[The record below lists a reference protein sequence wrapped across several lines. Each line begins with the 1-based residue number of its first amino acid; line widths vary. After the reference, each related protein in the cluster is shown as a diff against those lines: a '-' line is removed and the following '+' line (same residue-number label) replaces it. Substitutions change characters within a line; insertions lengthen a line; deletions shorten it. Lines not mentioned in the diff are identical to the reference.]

1 MSDETNDA
9 FLTFVLGDVAYA
21 VDVCSVREVLTY
33 ETVTRVPRT
42 AAYLKGVLN
51 IRGTVIPVIDL
62 RILFNINPSSKE
74 ENSSI
79 IVSEVHLPDEAEM
92 VFGFIADAVENVNHL
107 KDVSAAVD
115 GTQALDMIHNEFIK
129 RVGSVGD
136 RFVLILDMEKII
148 KYMEEELAASVPGA
162 I

>member
-1 MSDETNDA
+1 MSDDTTDA

-42 AAYLKGVLN
+42 APYLKGVLN

-62 RILFNINPSSKE
+62 RILFNIQPSAKTE
-74 ENSSI
+74 DSSI
-79 IVSEVHLPDEAEM
+79 IVAEATVPGEQEI
-92 VFGFIADAVENVNHL
+92 VFGFLADDVENVNQL
-107 KDVSAAVD
+107 SNVATAVD
-115 GTQALDMIHNEFIK
+115 GTSALDMIHNEFIS
-129 RVGSVGD
+129 RVGSSGD

-148 KYMEEELAASVPGA
+148 KYMEDELDQAESY
-162 I
+162 

>member
-62 RILFNINPSSKE
+62 RILFNISVLSLNLSVAMAAQCKHV
-74 ENSSI
+74 I
-79 IVSEVHLPDEAEM
+79 LCDLD
-92 VFGFIADAVENVNHL
+92 FG
-107 KDVSAAVD
+107 
-115 GTQALDMIHNEFIK
+115 
-129 RVGSVGD
+129 
-136 RFVLILDMEKII
+136 
-148 KYMEEELAASVPGA
+148 GA
-162 I
+162 NLHTIQL

>member
-42 AAYLKGVLN
+42 APYLKGVLN

-62 RILFNINPSSKE
+62 RILFNIKQGSKE
-74 ENSSI
+74 EDNSI
-79 IVSEVHLPDEAEM
+79 IVSEVHLPDESEM

-107 KDVSAAVD
+107 KPVSSAVD
-115 GTQALDMIHNEFIK
+115 GTQALDMIHNDFIK
-129 RVGSVGD
+129 RVGAVGD
-136 RFVLILDMEKII
+136 RFVLILDMGKII
-148 KYMEEELAASVPGA
+148 KHMEEELAASVPGA
-162 I
+162 H

>member
-1 MSDETNDA
+1 MSDDTTDA

-42 AAYLKGVLN
+42 APYLKGVLN

-62 RILFNINPSSKE
+62 RILFNIKPSAKTE
-74 ENSSI
+74 DSSI
-79 IVSEVHLPDEAEM
+79 IVAEATIPGEQEI
-92 VFGFIADAVENVNHL
+92 VFGFLADDVENVNQL
-107 KDVSAAVD
+107 SNVATAVD
-115 GTQALDMIHNEFIK
+115 GTSALDMIHNEFIS
-129 RVGSVGD
+129 RVGSSGD

-148 KYMEEELAASVPGA
+148 KYMEDELDHVESY
-162 I
+162 

>member
-1 MSDETNDA
+1 MSDDTTDA

-42 AAYLKGVLN
+42 APYLKGVLN

-62 RILFNINPSSKE
+62 RILFNIKPSAKTE
-74 ENSSI
+74 DSSI
-79 IVSEVHLPDEAEM
+79 IVAEATIPGEQEI
-92 VFGFIADAVENVNHL
+92 VFGFLADDVENVNQL
-107 KDVSAAVD
+107 SNVATAVD
-115 GTQALDMIHNEFIK
+115 GTSALDMIHNEFIS
-129 RVGSVGD
+129 RVGSSGD

-148 KYMEEELAASVPGA
+148 KYMEDELDQVESY
-162 I
+162 

>member
-1 MSDETNDA
+1 MSNETIGA

-42 AAYLKGVLN
+42 QAYLKGVLN

-62 RILFNINPSSKE
+62 RILFNIKPSSKE
-74 ENSSI
+74 EDSSI
-79 IVSEVHLPDEAEM
+79 IVSEVHLPDETEM
-92 VFGFIADAVENVNHL
+92 YFGFIADSVENVNQL
-107 KDVSAAVD
+107 DSVSAAVD

-129 RVGSVGD
+129 NVGSSGD

-148 KYMEEELAASVPGA
+148 KYMEDELAAA
-162 I
+162 ATKI